1 MNLQKASFLTL
12 CLQRPIKKHV
22 LKATQMR
29 VSVSEQGNK
38 HLAGLVATNLA
49 ACSARCDITKG

>member
-22 LKATQMR
+22 LKAT
-29 VSVSEQGNK
+29 VSEQRNK
-38 HLAGLVATNLA
+38 HLPGLVATNLA
-49 ACSARCDITKG
+49 ASSARCDITKG